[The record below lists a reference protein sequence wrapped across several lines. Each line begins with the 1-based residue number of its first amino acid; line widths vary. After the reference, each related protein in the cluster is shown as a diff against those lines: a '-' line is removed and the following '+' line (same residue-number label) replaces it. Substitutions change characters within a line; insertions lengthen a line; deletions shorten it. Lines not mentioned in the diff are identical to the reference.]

1 MAFRQLILRPL
12 QLSNPNLRLG
22 DMARRGHVIHYVS
35 PFSVRRAL
43 RDGGFDVLL
52 FNSDNNLK
60 HGRESTFFTNFSADK
75 CLFFVAKK
83 TRAKR

>member
-1 MAFRQLILRPL
+1 M
-12 QLSNPNLRLG
+12 
-22 DMARRGHVIHYVS
+22 IHYVS

-60 HGRESTFFTNFSADK
+60 HGRESTVFTNFSADR

-83 TRAKR
+83 DAS